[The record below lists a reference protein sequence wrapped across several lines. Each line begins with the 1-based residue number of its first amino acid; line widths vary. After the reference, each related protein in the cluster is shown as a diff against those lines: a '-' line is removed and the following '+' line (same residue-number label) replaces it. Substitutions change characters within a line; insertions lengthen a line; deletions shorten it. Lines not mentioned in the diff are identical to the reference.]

1 MNSIMAQP
9 LVLLIA
15 GWTSGISIYLTV
27 ALLGISGR
35 MGWIDLPGDMS
46 TLSHLL
52 VIIIAL
58 AVFAVEFVADKVPYV
73 DSVWDSVHTFIRPLG
88 AAGLG
93 VLAGVD
99 QGPIAQT
106 LYAVLTGTIALD
118 MHAVKATSR
127 LAINTSPEPFS
138 NIAAS
143 FTENA
148 SVIFIF
154 WFFIKHPVWACLLII
169 LFLFLSFLFLRMMW
183 RFVRKLFKRAPIEKA
198 KPAAVMANDPGSSHV
213 A

>member
-1 MNSIMAQP
+1 MSGILSQP
-9 LVLLIA
+9 LVLLLA

-35 MGWIDLPGDMS
+35 AGWIVLPGDMKV
-46 TLSHLL
+46 LSHLL
-52 VIIIAL
+52 VIIAAL
-58 AVFAVEFVADKVPYV
+58 AVFAIEFIADKVPYV
-73 DSVWDSVHTFIRPLG
+73 DSAWDSVHTFIRPLG

-148 SVIFIF
+148 AVFFIF
-154 WFFIKHPVWACLLII
+154 WFFIKHPIWACLLILTI
-169 LFLFLSFLFLRMMW
+169 LALSFLFLRMMW
-183 RFVRKLFKRAPIEKA
+183 RFARKLFGRKSKESVQSQVSP
-198 KPAAVMANDPGSSHV
+198 PAAHV
-213 A
+213 